1 MIKCSDPPLWGIQTS
16 YVGVF
21 NQKCLGNDINLT
33 QQVSKPPEQPQ
44 SDKVQSP
51 AQSVFFQQTRFPRAG
66 IFVSLVLV
74 SVFILS
80 SAVLL
85 LLSLLQAATPH
96 LPVSRVAT
104 SVPTQTHSHVASVT
118 VVPDVTV
125 STTPPIFVPGN
136 ASVPSLQLPTGHY
149 VLYEQQGGIYVVDSA
164 GGSPQ
169 KISAPGYVYSQA
181 VHPLITSSG
190 QLLYA
195 GNGIWLTDIFGGA
208 AQQIALLAPNTVI
221 ASMALSSDGTTVAWS
236 TEPAGGNGLLDI
248 YAGPLKAPVKVFEQ
262 AASNCPCF
270 RVFAFMSGSGTQDDT
285 TLLLTD
291 GQQSLGLWSLNLTQP
306 LVATPQP
313 LMNGNSPQGPLAL
326 TSSNVLLYSSYE
338 GSVAAPTDNSVPTDV
353 AILNY
358 ANSLQVTTVSGQPLA
373 FNASQ
378 VILADQREQGNSAAY
393 HWVTTPVFTLDG
405 RTLIYVEFSSQ
416 AQNPYDRNNALFM
429 VHINGTGKH
438 LRVDKPQ
445 LLATSNVLLLELGAW
460 LNDHILT
467 FYGDGVLYAIDIST
481 GAVATIAQTGAYARV
496 IAVVS
501 VDG

>member
-1 MIKCSDPPLWGIQTS
+1 M
-16 YVGVF
+16 
-21 NQKCLGNDINLT
+21 T
-33 QQVSKPPEQPQ
+33 QQVSKPPEEPQ
-44 SDKVQSP
+44 DDKVQVRP
-51 AQSVFFQQTRFPRAG
+51 LAQSVFFQQTRFPRAG

-85 LLSLLQAATPH
+85 LLSLVQAATPH
-96 LPVSRVAT
+96 LPVSRVVT
-104 SVPTQTHSHVASVT
+104 SVATQTHSHVASVT
-118 VVPDVTV
+118 AVPDVTV

-136 ASVPSLQLPTGHY
+136 ASVPPLQLPAGHY
-149 VLYEQQGGIYVVDSA
+149 LVYEQQSGIYVVDSA
-164 GGSPQ
+164 GGSLQ
-169 KISAPGYVYSQA
+169 KISTPGYVYSQA

-195 GNGIWLTDIFGGA
+195 GNGIWLTDIFGGT
-208 AQQIALLAPNTVI
+208 AQQIAFLAPNTVI

-270 RVFAFMSGSGTQDDT
+270 RVFEFMSGSGTQADM

-291 GQQSLGLWSLNLTQP
+291 GQQSHGSLQFGLWSLNLTQP
-306 LVATPQP
+306 LVAAPQL
-313 LMNGNSPQGPLAL
+313 LMNSNSPQGPLAL
-326 TSSNVLLYSSYE
+326 APSNVLLYSSYE
-338 GSVAAPTDNSVPTDV
+338 GSVAVPTDNSVPTDV
-353 AILNY
+353 ATLNY
-358 ANSLQVTTVSGQPLA
+358 ANSLEVTTLSGQPLA

-405 RTLIYVEFSSQ
+405 HTLIYVEFSSQ
-416 AQNPYDRNNALFM
+416 AQNPYDRSNALFM
-429 VHINGTGKH
+429 VHISGKD
-438 LRVDKPQ
+438 LRVGKPQ

-481 GAVATIAQTGAYARV
+481 GAVATIAQTGAYARL
-496 IAVVS
+496 IAVIS
-501 VDG
+501 VDR

>member
-1 MIKCSDPPLWGIQTS
+1 
-16 YVGVF
+16 
-21 NQKCLGNDINLT
+21 LT

-44 SDKVQSP
+44 SDKVQS
-51 AQSVFFQQTRFPRAG
+51 VFFQQTRFPRAG
-66 IFVSLVLV
+66 IFLSLVLV

-85 LLSLLQAATPH
+85 LLSLVQAATPQ

-136 ASVPSLQLPTGHY
+136 AWVPPLQLPTGHY
-149 VLYEQQGGIYVVDSA
+149 VLYEQQPGMYVVDSA

-169 KISAPGYVYSQA
+169 KISTPGYVYSQA
-181 VHPLITSSG
+181 VHPLITSAG

-208 AQQIALLAPNTVI
+208 AQQIAVLAPNTVI
-221 ASMALSSDGTTVAWS
+221 ASMALSSDGTTLAWS

-270 RVFAFMSGSGTQDDT
+270 RVFAFMSGSGTQDNT

-291 GQQSLGLWSLNLTQP
+291 GQQSHESLQFGLWSLNLMQP
-306 LVATPQP
+306 LAATPQL

-326 TSSNVLLYSSYE
+326 APSNVLLYSSYE

-353 AILNY
+353 ATLNY
-358 ANSLQVTTVSGQPLA
+358 ANSLKVTTLSEQPLA

-429 VHINGTGKH
+429 VHINGAGKH

-481 GAVATIAQTGAYARV
+481 GAVATIAQTGAYTRV